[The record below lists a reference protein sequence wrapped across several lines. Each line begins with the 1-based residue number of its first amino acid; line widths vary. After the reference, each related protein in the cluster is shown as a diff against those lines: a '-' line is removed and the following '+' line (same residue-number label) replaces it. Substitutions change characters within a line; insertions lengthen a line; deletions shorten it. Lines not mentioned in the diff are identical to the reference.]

1 MHTPGND
8 PEFSRIINHGYGMH
22 SNNETIDPTPYGTPT
37 QPVKPGLT
45 KRGKAA
51 LVIGVTVLATGGL
64 MSYQAYSSSMAE
76 SQAKADEIALKE
88 KALELET
95 MREINRAAEAQKKTQ
110 SVEIK
115 ARQAS
120 VNKCIK
126 DKEDL
131 VGKGLGSPTYRDVV
145 DLCNTQY
152 TSPDTTGSD
161 MQAAGSAQDVTTSGG
176 TVNDGLL
183 VGLGVLGL
191 GAVFA
196 VRKGTRPTP
205 S

>member
-1 MHTPGND
+1 MNTPDND
-8 PEFSRIINHGYGMH
+8 PEFSAVINSGYGM
-22 SNNETIDPTPYGTPT
+22 NTEMTDPNPYGIPA

-45 KRGKAA
+45 KRGKTA
-51 LVIGVTVLATGGL
+51 LAIGATVLAAGGL
-64 MSYQAYSSSMAE
+64 MSYQAYASSMAE

-95 MREINRAAEAQKKTQ
+95 MREMNRAAEAQKKTQ
-110 SVEIK
+110 STEIK
-115 ARQAS
+115 ARQTS
-120 VNKCIK
+120 VDKCIK

-145 DLCNTQY
+145 DLCTTQY
-152 TSPDTTGSD
+152 AGPATDGSD
-161 MQAAGSAQDVTTSGG
+161 MQAAGSAQDTGAGG
-176 TVNDGLL
+176 GVNDGLL

-196 VRKGTRPTP
+196 VRKGSRPAT

>member
-1 MHTPGND
+1 MNSPGND
-8 PEFSRIINHGYGMH
+8 PEFHAIINNGYGMRP
-22 SNNETIDPTPYGTPT
+22 NTETIDPTPYGTPA

-51 LVIGVTVLATGGL
+51 LAIGATVLATGGL
-64 MSYQAYSSSMAE
+64 VSYQSYASSMAE

-110 SVEIK
+110 STENK

-120 VNKCIK
+120 VNSCIK

-161 MQAAGSAQDVTTSGG
+161 MQAAGSSQDTGAGG
-176 TVNDGLL
+176 GVNDGLL
-183 VGLGVLGL
+183 VGLGILGL

-196 VRKGTRPTP
+196 VRKGSRPAT